1 MRFLLL
7 QARNPG
13 DEALEHEQ
21 LAFREILE
29 VDGDVVRPWDLGLGT
44 PGSVFE
50 KTTG

>member
-1 MRFLLL
+1 MRLLLL

-21 LAFREILE
+21 VAFREILE
-29 VDGDVVRPWDLGLGT
+29 VDGDVVRPWDLRLGT